1 MFKGK
6 TVIVQLLIFAL
17 YLTMLSPYPV
27 QAAEAEKIPGY
38 FADHFDKMKIN
49 DTWNAIEGPWSIDAG
64 RLSVA
69 KGQGY
74 KAISNKDDM
83 NDFTIESDIRVADRN
98 GDAGLLFRTVSATPG
113 ADNVR
118 GYYAGL
124 SATGTG
130 AVMLGRMSNNWT
142 ELKRS
147 SVTINP
153 NTDYHLKVSA
163 VGSQINVYVNDVLVL
178 QQTDSTYT
186 QGSVGVRMYN
196 SMPSYDNIVVKS
208 VGGDTLLSDN
218 FDTPAEQTIE
228 HWNLVDGSWK
238 MQSGAI
244 TVNKGDGYKMLA
256 QDAEFQDMTLE
267 SDIKLPSDTGAG
279 DAGLLFKTQS
289 ATPGA
294 DNVKGY
300 YAGLSGDGKIT
311 LGRMNN
317 NWTPLKQVKVFDTID
332 PNRYYHMKV
341 ITYQNDIK
349 VYVNDSQK
357 PVLVY
362 TDDSPQKYTK
372 GGIGLRSYRAQPS
385 FDNVIASEYVVPDKA
400 FTSPVANKDP
410 LVQTPFIPLPLG
422 SVEAKGWLLK
432 QLELQRDG
440 ATGYAE
446 DLYGELSTNAAWLGG
461 TAPDSDWERPVYY
474 LKGLVPLA
482 YTLKDQNLIAKSQKW
497 IEAILASQQADG
509 SFGPKSSDDWWP
521 RMVALYVMKDY
532 YEATNDARVLTFM
545 TNYFHYQA
553 AQLPARPLRDWGKVR
568 VGDNIDTVLW
578 LYNRTDDSFLLQLAD
593 TLAEQGYPITDTFTN
608 DGFQNFGN
616 DFQPTHSVNVNEAIK
631 MPAIYY
637 QRSHDNVDRDAFQAG
652 VTNLNKHTQ
661 ITGMPSGTE
670 MLAGIAST
678 QGVELCAITE
688 RMQSNE
694 EAAMILGDPHI
705 GDALEKIAFNSL
717 PGAMDKDLKL
727 HQYYSLPNQVESN
740 VADHGFKQNYDNGM
754 MPSPTSGFPCCR
766 FNMHMG
772 WPYFVKNMWAATND
786 GGLGVIAYGPSRV
799 STKIKNANVTVEE
812 TTNYPFED
820 QIGFEVNTS
829 ESVSFPLKL
838 RIPAWADQPTVT
850 VNGQVQP
857 AVKAGEYLTI
867 DRTWATGDHVV
878 LTVPMKLKTST
889 WVNNSVGI
897 ERGPLVFSLQ
907 VEEDWQVQLNPIAA
921 APGFNAAALG
931 FSQFRVLSKTPWN
944 YGLLIDREHPEESID
959 VVQGP
964 MPENP
969 FIQATSPVKLIA
981 KAKKIPTWGKS
992 ANNVEASEPPIGPLL
1007 STEPTENITLVPFGA
1022 ENLRVSYFPQV
1033 TDNPDAA
1040 QSIKYEAE
1048 QAELF
1053 KAKVNT
1059 NNNYAS
1065 GKSYVGEIDYADS
1078 YVKFGDIQAAA
1089 AGTYNVDVWF
1099 ANGSDFTAATGKM
1112 LVNGKEQSFKLQGTQ
1127 NWGRFMAI
1135 PVQVELNE
1143 GSNTITFMKGTG
1155 FYELDYIVVRPLQAA
1170 VTEPSTPAS
1179 ATLTGPA
1186 EVQASEPFDVE
1197 LGFTSVTERVYAEDL
1212 NVSYDSNLVEYVGVD
1227 ELKEGFK
1234 VVDQLQTPGHVRIIM
1249 VNLGAGNMNDHLL
1262 KLKWKAKS
1270 IAQPSSTNITLTK
1283 VVIAD
1288 AAGVETQLE
1297 SVTHNLQIATV
1308 VDKAALNNLI
1318 AQAQDKHQTAT
1329 EGTSPGQYP
1338 VGSKAALWSA
1348 ISQAK
1353 AVADHVS
1360 STQGEVEQ
1368 AIVALSEALN
1378 SFLHAVIPASP
1389 GDTNGDG
1396 KYSIADLGILAAAY
1410 GKSSADADWEKYKQ
1424 LDLYDDNKIDIKDLA
1439 IMAQKIL
1446 Q

>member
-1 MFKGK
+1 MNETRCPELKGK
-6 TVIVQLLIFAL
+6 TAIVQLLIFAL
-17 YLTMLSPYPV
+17 YLTILSPYPV
-27 QAAEAEKIPGY
+27 QAAEAEAIPGY
-38 FADHFDKMKIN
+38 FAEHFDKLKIN
-49 DTWNAIEGPWSIDAG
+49 DTWNAIEGPWTLDAG

-74 KAISNKDDM
+74 KAISIRDDLK
-83 NDFTIESDIRVADRN
+83 DFTIESDIRVADRS

-124 SATGTG
+124 SAAGTG

-142 ELKRS
+142 ELKRAA
-147 SVTINP
+147 VTINP
-153 NTDYHLKVSA
+153 NTDYRLKVSA
-163 VGSQINVYVNDVLVL
+163 IGSQINVYVNDVLVL

-186 QGSVGVRMYN
+186 EGNVGVRMYN
-196 SMPSYDNIVVKS
+196 SQPSYDNIVVKS
-208 VGGDTLLSDN
+208 VGGETLLADN
-218 FDTPAEQTIE
+218 FDTPADQVID
-228 HWNLVDGSWK
+228 HWNLVDGTWK
-238 MQSGAI
+238 LQSGAI
-244 TVNKGDGYKMLA
+244 TVNKGDGYKMIA
-256 QDAEFQDMTLE
+256 QAAEFQDMTLE
-267 SDIKLPSDTGAG
+267 SDLKLPADTGTG

-289 ATPGA
+289 AKPGA
-294 DNVKGY
+294 DNVQGY
-300 YAGLSGDGKIT
+300 YAGLSGDGKVT

-317 NWTPLKQVKVFDTID
+317 NWTPLKSVKVFDNTD
-332 PNRYYHMKV
+332 PNRFYHMKV
-341 ITYQNDIK
+341 VTYGDEIK

-362 TDDSPQKYTK
+362 TDDSAQKYTK
-372 GGIGLRSYRAQPS
+372 GGIGLRSYRAQAS
-385 FDNVIASEYVVPDKA
+385 FDNVIASEYVVPETKIAEPVTNKA
-400 FTSPVANKDP
+400 P

-422 SVEAKGWLLK
+422 SIEAKGWLLK

-440 ATGYAE
+440 ATGYSE
-446 DLYGELSTNAAWLGG
+446 DLYGELGTNAAWLGG

-482 YTLKDQNLIAKSQKW
+482 YTLKDPNLIAKSQKW
-497 IEAILASQQADG
+497 IEAILASQEEDG

-532 YEATNDARVLTFM
+532 YEATNDARVLPFM

-578 LYNRTDDSFLLQLAD
+578 LYNRTEDAFLLQLAD
-593 TLAEQGYPITDTFTN
+593 TLAGQGYPITDIFTN

-616 DFQPTHSVNVNEAIK
+616 DFQPTHTVNVNEAIK

-637 QRSHDNVDRDAFQAG
+637 QRSHDDADRDAFQAG
-652 VTNLNKHTQ
+652 VSHLMKHSQ

-670 MLAGIAST
+670 MLAGVSST

-694 EAAMILGDPHI
+694 EAAMVLGDPHI

-717 PGAMDKDLKL
+717 PGAMDKELKL

-740 VADHGFKQNYDNGM
+740 LADHGFKQNYDNGM

-772 WPYFVKNMWAATND
+772 WPYFVKNMWAATSD

-799 STKIKNANVTVEE
+799 STKIKNVNVSVEE

-820 QIGFEVNTS
+820 QIGFEVTTS
-829 ESVSFPLKL
+829 ASVSFPLKL
-838 RIPAWADQPTVT
+838 RIPAWSDQPNVT
-850 VNGQVQP
+850 VNGQVQS

-867 DRTWATGDHVV
+867 DRAWASGDRVV

-907 VEEDWQVQLNPIAA
+907 VEEDWQVQSNPISAV
-921 APGFNAAALG
+921 PGFNAGELG
-931 FSQFRVLSKTPWN
+931 FSQYRVLAKTPWN
-944 YGLLIDREHPEESID
+944 YGLLIDRDHPEDSIE

-969 FIQATSPVKLIA
+969 FLQATSPVKLIA
-981 KAKKIPTWGKS
+981 KAKKIPAWGKS

-1007 STEPTENITLVPFGA
+1007 SAEPTESITLVPFGA
-1022 ENLRVSYFPQV
+1022 ENLRVSYFPEV
-1033 TDNPDAA
+1033 TEHADSAA
-1040 QSIKYEAE
+1040 NIKYEAE

-1065 GKSYVGEIDYADS
+1065 GQSYVGEIDYEDS
-1078 YVKFGDIQAAA
+1078 FVKFGDVQAPA
-1089 AGTYNVDVWF
+1089 AGTYVVDVWF

-1112 LVNGKEQSFKLQGTQ
+1112 LVNGKEQSMKLQGTQ
-1127 NWGRFMAI
+1127 KWGRFMAI
-1135 PVQVELNE
+1135 PVKVELNA
-1143 GSNTITFMKGTG
+1143 GTNTITFMKGTG
-1155 FYELDYIVVRPLQAA
+1155 FYELDYIVVRPLQSV
-1170 VTEPSTPAS
+1170 VTEPTTPAS

-1186 EVQASEPFDVE
+1186 AVRVSESFE
-1197 LGFTSVTERVYAEDL
+1197 LSLGFTSVTEQVYAEDL
-1212 NVSYDSNLVEYVGVD
+1212 TITYDPDLVEYAGAE

-1234 VVDQLQTPGHVRIIM
+1234 IVDQAQTPGQVRLIM
-1249 VNLGAGNMNDHLL
+1249 VNLGGGHINDALL

-1270 IAQPSSTNITLTK
+1270 TAQPGSTAIT
-1283 VVIAD
+1283 IAK
-1288 AAGVETQLE
+1288 AVLANGAGVETELE
-1297 SVTHNLQIATV
+1297 SVAHSVQI
-1308 VDKAALNNLI
+1308 
-1318 AQAQDKHQTAT
+1318 
-1329 EGTSPGQYP
+1329 SR
-1338 VGSKAALWSA
+1338 
-1348 ISQAK
+1348 
-1353 AVADHVS
+1353 
-1360 STQGEVEQ
+1360 
-1368 AIVALSEALN
+1368 
-1378 SFLHAVIPASP
+1378 VIDSGPP

-1396 KYSIADLGILAAAY
+1396 KYSIADLGIAAAAY
-1410 GKSSADADWEKYKQ
+1410 GKSSADADWEAYKKA
-1424 LDLYDDNKIDIKDLA
+1424 DMNNDNKVDIVDLA
-1439 IMAQKIL
+1439 MMAQKIL

>member
-17 YLTMLSPYPV
+17 YMTMLSPYPV
-27 QAAEAEKIPGY
+27 QAAEAEEIPGY

-64 RLSVA
+64 KLSVA

-124 SATGTG
+124 SAAGTG
-130 AVMLGRMSNNWT
+130 AVILGRMSNNWT
-142 ELKRS
+142 ELKRAA
-147 SVTINP
+147 VTINP

-196 SMPSYDNIVVKS
+196 SLPSYDNIVVKS

-238 MQSGAI
+238 LQSGAI
-244 TVNKGDGYKMLA
+244 TVNKGDGYKVLA

-267 SDIKLPSDTGAG
+267 SDIKLPSDTGTG

-294 DNVKGY
+294 DNVQGY
-300 YAGLSGDGKIT
+300 YAGLSGDGKVT

-332 PNRYYHMKV
+332 SNRYYHMKV
-341 ITYQNDIK
+341 VTYQNDIK

-362 TDDSPQKYTK
+362 TDDSAQKYTK

-385 FDNVIASEYVVPDKA
+385 FDNVIASEYVVPDKE
-400 FTSPVANKDP
+400 FTPPVANKDP
-410 LVQTPFIPLPLG
+410 QVQTPFIPLPLG

-545 TNYFHYQA
+545 TNYFHYQG

-578 LYNRTDDSFLLQLAD
+578 LYNRTDDAFLLQLAD

-616 DFQPTHSVNVNEAIK
+616 DFQPTHSVNVSEAIK
-631 MPAIYY
+631 MPAVYY

-652 VTNLNKHTQ
+652 VKNLHKHTQ

-740 VADHGFKQNYDNGM
+740 IADHGFKQNYDNGM

-799 STKIKNANVTVEE
+799 STKIKNANVTIEE

-829 ESVSFPLKL
+829 QSVGFPLKL

-907 VEEDWQVQLNPIAA
+907 V
-921 APGFNAAALG
+921 
-931 FSQFRVLSKTPWN
+931 
-944 YGLLIDREHPEESID
+944 
-959 VVQGP
+959 
-964 MPENP
+964 
-969 FIQATSPVKLIA
+969 
-981 KAKKIPTWGKS
+981 
-992 ANNVEASEPPIGPLL
+992 
-1007 STEPTENITLVPFGA
+1007 
-1022 ENLRVSYFPQV
+1022 
-1033 TDNPDAA
+1033 
-1040 QSIKYEAE
+1040 
-1048 QAELF
+1048 
-1053 KAKVNT
+1053 
-1059 NNNYAS
+1059 
-1065 GKSYVGEIDYADS
+1065 
-1078 YVKFGDIQAAA
+1078 
-1089 AGTYNVDVWF
+1089 
-1099 ANGSDFTAATGKM
+1099 
-1112 LVNGKEQSFKLQGTQ
+1112 
-1127 NWGRFMAI
+1127 
-1135 PVQVELNE
+1135 
-1143 GSNTITFMKGTG
+1143 
-1155 FYELDYIVVRPLQAA
+1155 
-1170 VTEPSTPAS
+1170 
-1179 ATLTGPA
+1179 
-1186 EVQASEPFDVE
+1186 
-1197 LGFTSVTERVYAEDL
+1197 
-1212 NVSYDSNLVEYVGVD
+1212 
-1227 ELKEGFK
+1227 
-1234 VVDQLQTPGHVRIIM
+1234 
-1249 VNLGAGNMNDHLL
+1249 
-1262 KLKWKAKS
+1262 
-1270 IAQPSSTNITLTK
+1270 
-1283 VVIAD
+1283 
-1288 AAGVETQLE
+1288 
-1297 SVTHNLQIATV
+1297 
-1308 VDKAALNNLI
+1308 
-1318 AQAQDKHQTAT
+1318 
-1329 EGTSPGQYP
+1329 
-1338 VGSKAALWSA
+1338 
-1348 ISQAK
+1348 
-1353 AVADHVS
+1353 
-1360 STQGEVEQ
+1360 
-1368 AIVALSEALN
+1368 
-1378 SFLHAVIPASP
+1378 
-1389 GDTNGDG
+1389 
-1396 KYSIADLGILAAAY
+1396 
-1410 GKSSADADWEKYKQ
+1410 
-1424 LDLYDDNKIDIKDLA
+1424 
-1439 IMAQKIL
+1439 
-1446 Q
+1446 